1 MWGCEALHN
10 LAWAGVKEKSFLHV
24 SSLNIIFNY
33 RAPVVQKLDNAI
45 HWINLKSLD
54 NAILISVILIRWI
67 VLSSIKIEQLRPGI
81 SHNTMEKPG
90 IDFTTGVQSYVN
102 WRSGNSA

>member
-1 MWGCEALHN
+1 M
-10 LAWAGVKEKSFLHV
+10 KEKSFLHV

-54 NAILISVILIRWI
+54 NAILVSVILIAWI
-67 VLSSIKIEQLRPGI
+67 ALSNI
-81 SHNTMEKPG
+81 
-90 IDFTTGVQSYVN
+90 
-102 WRSGNSA
+102 